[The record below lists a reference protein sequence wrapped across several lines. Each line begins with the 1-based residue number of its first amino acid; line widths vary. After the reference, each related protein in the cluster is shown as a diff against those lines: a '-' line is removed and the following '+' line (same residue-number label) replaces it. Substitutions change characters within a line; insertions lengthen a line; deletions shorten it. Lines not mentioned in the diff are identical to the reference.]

1 MRHLIT
7 ALLSVVITFR
17 MPTQELDATYLYYN
31 KASPVQW
38 GSYSLIKKYIEKHSK
53 NLSEKKRNI
62 KKLDELN
69 REINLGTHSNVKIKK
84 IGQFHFTMSPEK
96 NSFFQADLMDV
107 LGSAN
112 KKSRKAKTENDGFVW
127 LLLVIN
133 IQTKK
138 LYFRAQKSK
147 TAKETSYSLADIFEK
162 DIKARKESEINIQVD
177 EGGEFI
183 NKQTIR
189 LLDERGYHNINIY
202 HSFSRHKAAIVERVI
217 GTIRPRLT
225 RAMETK
231 GWKWIPLVRSVIN
244 NYNNSYHSS
253 IQMTPNEAEKDF
265 PRALFNLKMT
275 HEKKIKAPFVPAFKK
290 DDVVRVRVHYPHTP
304 FKKGS
309 HRKFSAEVFNISSVR
324 HRIDHTLYKLANE
337 KGQIMDGTYND
348 NDLIPAKFQ
357 DEYNVIILDERQ
369 KKNGKKEMLVQY
381 DGFPDYEP
389 QWIREED
396 LITL

>member
-17 MPTQELDATYLYYN
+17 MPAQELDATYLYYN

-112 KKSRKAKTENDGFVW
+112 KKSRKAKTENEGFVW
-127 LLLVIN
+127 LLLVTN

-138 LYFRAQKSK
+138 SYFRAQKSK
-147 TAKETSYSLADIFEK
+147 TAKEMSYSLADIFEK
-162 DIKARKESEINIQVD
+162 DIKAQKESEINIQVD

-183 NKQTIR
+183 NNQTIR

-253 IQMTPNEAEKDF
+253 ILMTPNEAEKDF

-275 HEKKIKAPFVPAFKK
+275 HEKKLKLLLFQFSKK
-290 DDVVRVRVHYPHTP
+290 MMLLECESTILILFSKKVHIE
-304 FKKGS
+304 S
-309 HRKFSAEVFNISSVR
+309 
-324 HRIDHTLYKLANE
+324 
-337 KGQIMDGTYND
+337 
-348 NDLIPAKFQ
+348 FQ
-357 DEYNVIILDERQ
+357 PKSLLSQACDI
-369 KKNGKKEMLVQY
+369 G
-381 DGFPDYEP
+381 
-389 QWIREED
+389 
-396 LITL
+396 

>member
-1 MRHLIT
+1 MRLLIT
-7 ALLSVVITFR
+7 VLFSVVITLR
-17 MPTQELDATYLYYN
+17 MQAQELDATYLYYN

-112 KKSRKAKTENDGFVW
+112 KKSRKAKTENEGFVW

-147 TAKETSYSLADIFEK
+147 TAKETSHSLADIFEK
-162 DIKARKESEINIQVD
+162 DIKPQKESEINIQVD

-183 NKQTIR
+183 NNQTIR
-189 LLDERGYHNINIY
+189 LL
-202 HSFSRHKAAIVERVI
+202 
-217 GTIRPRLT
+217 
-225 RAMETK
+225 
-231 GWKWIPLVRSVIN
+231 
-244 NYNNSYHSS
+244 
-253 IQMTPNEAEKDF
+253 
-265 PRALFNLKMT
+265 
-275 HEKKIKAPFVPAFKK
+275 
-290 DDVVRVRVHYPHTP
+290 
-304 FKKGS
+304 
-309 HRKFSAEVFNISSVR
+309 
-324 HRIDHTLYKLANE
+324 
-337 KGQIMDGTYND
+337 
-348 NDLIPAKFQ
+348 
-357 DEYNVIILDERQ
+357 
-369 KKNGKKEMLVQY
+369 KEQ
-381 DGFPDYEP
+381 
-389 QWIREED
+389 
-396 LITL
+396 